1 MTRTW
6 ISALAVGGMAVA
18 STSATAQTAVDAA
31 DRGSSTG
38 SPSEGAQLP
47 PIQAGTPTD
56 TSDPQATGGQ
66 SLGDIVVT
74 ARKREERLQ
83 DVPVAVSAVSG
94 DALLAQGATNV
105 QDIARVAPGLFYQSA
120 EPSRPNIYLRGIGT
134 RSFDAGAESSVG
146 TFVDGV
152 YIGRFGAQ
160 IQDLVGVDRIEV
172 LKGPQG
178 ALFGRNTIGG
188 AISVI
193 TKKPGDEA
201 EARVT
206 GTYGRQSHFGADVYG
221 GSIIASGPL
230 VADKLFGLVT
240 VARNHA
246 DGHMLA
252 TNTNTLFNGATTD
265 TARARL
271 VWRAAD
277 NLEFDLIGDYLSGR
291 NRYGF
296 RGNDVGG
303 LRPAILVARPGLTT
317 AVDPDPF
324 RFTQTPG
331 IRQTRRRGG
340 GVSLTSTFDSEAF
353 AVTSITA
360 YRAGRQRGES
370 DLDGTALDS
379 VQNPIR
385 EKSSQFSQEVR
396 LTSASNGA
404 LTFGDRV
411 NWIVGAYYFN
421 EDVDRSEG
429 RRLGPDSVLSLFN
442 GGRPFTEFSD
452 VEVNTRSYALFG
464 QVGIDL
470 TDTLKLD
477 GGLRYSSDRKRAVI
491 GARTPR
497 PLPFLTPA
505 NFKVTPERT
514 FSALDPSVTLSYKPT
529 PDLLAYASYS
539 KGFKSG
545 AFQYFA
551 FTAPVASVVVEPER
565 LDAYQIGVKADLFG
579 RRLRINASAFQY
591 KYSNIQVP
599 RIEIPAGGSVPSV
612 TLSNAA
618 RSTLKGFEVEG
629 AAVLNDYLRLEYGYA
644 YLDATFDQYVYSA
657 ALDFTGNR
665 LPRAPKNTVN
675 LAAIV
680 SVPTDFGAIEVR
692 GSGSYVSSFEF
703 EPDNARVDVGTSE
716 PGRTLYDLSASLR
729 RDDYSITVFAR
740 NLTDKAYRA
749 SVLNISGSRLDEV
762 WAPRRVVGVTLSAG
776 FR

>member
-6 ISALAVGGMAVA
+6 ISAFAVGGLAITSA
-18 STSATAQTAVDAA
+18 SATAQTVGDAA
-31 DRGSSTG
+31 DRSASAGST
-38 SPSEGAQLP
+38 SEGSQLA

-105 QDIARVAPGLFYQSA
+105 QDIARIAPGLFYQSA

-152 YIGRFGAQ
+152 YVGRFGGQ

-188 AISVI
+188 AISVV
-193 TKKPGDEA
+193 TKKPGEVA

-206 GTYGRQSHFGADVYG
+206 GTYGRQSHFDADTYG
-221 GSIIASGPL
+221 GSVIASGPL

-240 VARNHA
+240 VARTHA

-252 TNTNTLFNGATTD
+252 TNTNTRFNGATTD

-271 VWRAAD
+271 VWRAAESVE
-277 NLEFDLIGDYLSGR
+277 LDLIGDFLEGR

-296 RGNDVGG
+296 RANDVGG
-303 LRPAILVARPGLTT
+303 LRPGILVARPGLTS
-317 AVDPDPF
+317 AVDPDPY

-331 IRQTRRRGG
+331 IAQTRRRSG
-340 GVSLTSTFDSEAF
+340 GVSLTSSYNGDAVS
-353 AVTSITA
+353 VTSITA
-360 YRAGRQRGES
+360 YRAGRQRGAS
-370 DLDGTALDS
+370 DLDATALDS

-385 EKSSQFSQEVR
+385 EVSSQFSQEVR
-396 LTSASNGA
+396 LGSVSNGA

-429 RRLGPDSVLSLFN
+429 RRLGPASVLSLFN
-442 GGRPFTEFSD
+442 GGQPFTEFSD

-464 QVGIDL
+464 QVGVDL

-505 NFKVTPERT
+505 NFEITPERT
-514 FSALDPSVTLSYKPT
+514 FSAVDPSVTLSYKPT

-551 FTAPVASVVVEPER
+551 FTAPVAGVVVEPER
-565 LDAYQIGVKADLFG
+565 LDAYQAGVKADLFE
-579 RRLRINASAFQY
+579 RRLRLNASVFQY
-591 KYSNIQVP
+591 KYKDIQVP
-599 RIEIPAGGSVPSV
+599 RIEIPAGGSVPTV

-618 RSTLKGFEVEG
+618 ESTLKGFEIEG
-629 AAVLNDYLRLEYGYA
+629 AAILSDYLRVEYGYA
-644 YLDATFDQYVYSA
+644 YLDATFDRYVYSA
-657 ALDFTGNR
+657 TLDFSGNR
-665 LPRAPKNTVN
+665 LPRAPKNTLN
-675 LAAIV
+675 LAGIV
-680 SVPTDFGAIEVR
+680 NVPTSFGKIEVR
-692 GSGSYVSSFEF
+692 GSGSYLSSFFF
-703 EPDNARVDVGTSE
+703 EPDNALVDVGTRE
-716 PGRTLYDLSASLR
+716 PGRTVYDMSASLTR
-729 RDDYSITVFAR
+729 GDYAVTLFAR
-740 NLTDKAYRA
+740 NLTDKGYRA
-749 SVLNISGSRLDEV
+749 SVLNISGSRLNEV

>member
-1 MTRTW
+1 MQKARFRAILMATVIGSIGGTNAWGQTVAMPQPSSEQTPTQRT
-6 ISALAVGGMAVA
+6 AP
-18 STSATAQTAVDAA
+18 TAVMGVDGQVDDAP
-31 DRGSSTG
+31 T
-38 SPSEGAQLP
+38 
-47 PIQAGTPTD
+47 QANGV
-56 TSDPQATGGQ
+56 
-66 SLGDIVVT
+66 GDIIVT

-105 QDIARVAPGLFYQSA
+105 QDIARIAPGLFYQSA

-152 YIGRFGAQ
+152 YIGRFGGQ

-188 AISVI
+188 AISII

-206 GTYGRQSHFGADVYG
+206 GTYGRQSHFGADNYG

-252 TNTNTLFNGATTD
+252 TNTNTRFNGSTTD

-277 NLEFDLIGDYLSGR
+277 DLELDLIGDFLKGR

-303 LRPAILVARPGLTT
+303 LRPGILVARPGLTSP
-317 AVDPDPF
+317 VDPNPY

-331 IRQTRRRGG
+331 IPQTRRRAG
-340 GVSLTSTFDSEAF
+340 GVSLTSTFDGDAVS
-353 AVTSITA
+353 VTSITA
-360 YRAGRQRGES
+360 YRAGRQRGAS
-370 DLDGTALDS
+370 DLDATALDS
-379 VQNPIR
+379 VQNPIA

-411 NWIVGAYYFN
+411 NWIVGAYYFS
-421 EDVDRSEG
+421 EDVNRSEG
-429 RRLGPDSVLSLFN
+429 RRLGTASVLSLFN
-442 GGRPFTEFSD
+442 GGQPFTEFSD

-464 QVGIDL
+464 QVGVEL

-477 GGLRYSSDRKRAVI
+477 GGLRYSNDRKRAVI
-491 GARTPR
+491 AARTPR

-505 NFKVTPERT
+505 SFEITPERT
-514 FSALDPSVTLSYKPT
+514 FSAVDPSVTLSYKPNT
-529 PDLLAYASYS
+529 DLLVYASYS

-565 LDAYQIGVKADLFG
+565 LDAYQAGVKADLFE
-579 RRLRINASAFQY
+579 RRLRVNASLFQY
-591 KYSNIQVP
+591 KYKDIQVP
-599 RIEIPAGGSVPSV
+599 RIEVPAGGTVPSV

-629 AAVLNDYLRLEYGYA
+629 AALLSKGLRVEYGYA
-644 YLDATFDQYVYSA
+644 YLDATFDRYVYSA
-657 ALDFTGNR
+657 ALDFSGNR

-675 LAAIV
+675 LAGIV
-680 SVPTDFGAIEVR
+680 SVDTGFGAFELR
-692 GSGSYVSSFEF
+692 GSGSYLSGFDF
-703 EPDNARVDVGTSE
+703 EPDNGRVDVGTRE
-716 PGRTLYDLSASLR
+716 PGRTLFDLSASLTR
-729 RDDYSITVFAR
+729 GDYAVTVFAR

-762 WAPRRVVGVTLSAG
+762 WAPRRVIGVTLSAG